1 MLLFNIMSKNYIY
14 VGVYLTETQK
24 DYIGMYGNA
33 SDLVR
38 RLIDADIEK
47 YNAAQQE

>member
-1 MLLFNIMSKNYIY
+1 M
-14 VGVYLTETQK
+14 TETQK

-47 YNAAQQE
+47 YNVAQQE